1 MTRDTF
7 NPAVVR
13 LSVRDWAG
21 IIAVV
26 FTILS
31 AFFMGTI
38 SIERRLTEVIVQ
50 SEQLEGRIERL
61 ETAFDESRR
70 SP

>member
-1 MTRDTF
+1 MTRHTE
-7 NPAVVR
+7 NPSIVH

-21 IIAVV
+21 ILGVV

-31 AFFMGTI
+31 AFFIGTI
-38 SIERRLTEVIVQ
+38 SIERRLTEVIVK

-61 ETAFDESRR
+61 ETAFDESKKD
-70 SP
+70 

>member
-1 MTRDTF
+1 MTRHTE
-7 NPAVVR
+7 NPSIVH

-21 IIAVV
+21 ILGVV

-31 AFFMGTI
+31 ALFIGTI

-61 ETAFDESRR
+61 ETAFDESKKD
-70 SP
+70 

>member
-1 MTRDTF
+1 MTRHTE
-7 NPAVVR
+7 NPSIVH

-21 IIAVV
+21 ILGVV

-31 AFFMGTI
+31 AFFIGTI

-50 SEQLEGRIERL
+50 S
-61 ETAFDESRR
+61 
-70 SP
+70 